1 MFFLSTQPAITCSKL
16 TLEILETGVV
26 YIVNSEHVITNWDN
40 TNNVLSGTGGISSQ
54 VKTSQNLGGDYLPC
68 DLGSFFRCS
77 LFGLK
82 ERG

>member
-26 YIVNSEHVITNWDN
+26 YIVNSEHVITSWDN

-54 VKTSQNLGGDYLPC
+54 VKTSQNLSGDYLPC